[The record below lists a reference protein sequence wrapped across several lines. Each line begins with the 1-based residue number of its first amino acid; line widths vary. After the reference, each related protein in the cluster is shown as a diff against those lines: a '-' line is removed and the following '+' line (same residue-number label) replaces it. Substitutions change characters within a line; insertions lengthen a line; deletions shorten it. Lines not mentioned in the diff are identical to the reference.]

1 MKERCRS
8 RPSCTEHPRGVSSV
22 LGVVL
27 LVAVTIVL
35 AAVIG
40 TFALGMTEDVSKPVP
55 QASFETEV
63 RQVSFAST
71 EYKIVFLTHKYG
83 DKIKGDNL
91 RITVNGRQAWDVAG
105 MDDGS
110 GRTVRPTERVSTFTA
125 GSQLRLVYWDN
136 NYGNFPV
143 PEGDLY
149 QTMSAGTHVITASD
163 VSDRALHDDMVGK
176 GDTIRVMY
184 ESPETGETVVIET
197 LTV

>member
-1 MKERCRS
+1 M
-8 RPSCTEHPRGVSSV
+8 GVI
-22 LGVVL
+22 L

-40 TFALGMTEDVSKPVP
+40 TFALGMTDEVSTPVP
-55 QASFETEV
+55 EASFETET

-71 EYKIVFLTHKYG
+71 DYEIVFLTHKYG
-83 DKIKGDNL
+83 DKIDTDNI
-91 RITVNGRQAWDVAG
+91 RVTVNGNQAWDVAG

-110 GRTVRPTERVSTFTA
+110 GRTVEPTENIETFSS

-136 NYGNFPV
+136 NYGNFPI

-149 QTMSAGTHVITASD
+149 QTKSAGVHVITASD
-163 VSDRALHDDMVGK
+163 VSDRALHDDMVGS
-176 GDTIRVMY
+176 GDTIRVIY
-184 ESPETGETVVIET
+184 ESPETGKTVIIDE